1 MGEGHEGCAKDEEF
15 EDKLEAEGSRE
26 IRMAV

>member
-1 MGEGHEGCAKDEEF
+1 MEEGHEGCTKDEEF

-26 IRMAV
+26 NRMAE